1 MWKSYMDSISH
12 DRETWKTS
20 YSNGLEF
27 GVVCILKKKD
37 KIVWQFPFQAFGNL
51 G

>member
-1 MWKSYMDSISH
+1 MDSISH

-37 KIVWQFPFQAFGNL
+37 ETVTVSLPGLW
-51 G
+51 

>member
-37 KIVWQFPFQAFGNL
+37 KTV
-51 G
+51 